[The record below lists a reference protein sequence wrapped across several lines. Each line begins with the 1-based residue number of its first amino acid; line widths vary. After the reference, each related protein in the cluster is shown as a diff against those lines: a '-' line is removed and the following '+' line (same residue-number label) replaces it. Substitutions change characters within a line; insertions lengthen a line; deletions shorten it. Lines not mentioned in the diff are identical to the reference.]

1 MSLPVVQ
8 HFSDVLCVWAYASH
22 VRLEEMAKRFEGRV
36 QISMHF
42 CPVFPDAIGKIETT
56 WQARGGFAAYGD
68 HVQGVGAQFDH
79 LHIHQDVWRTTRP
92 RSSGAAHMFLKAVQL
107 AENAQGAPETLR
119 ASAYYKATWEI
130 RKAFFEQARD
140 ISDRQVQTG
149 IATRLGL
156 DTGLIDEKIHSG
168 AAMAALE
175 ADYKICELEKISG
188 SPTIRMNAGRQI
200 LYGNVGFHLIE
211 ANLIELL
218 RAPNKD
224 DASWC

>member
-22 VRLEEMAKRFEGRV
+22 IRLEEMAKRFEGRV

-42 CPVFPDAIGKIETT
+42 CPVFPDAVRKIETT
-56 WQARGGFAAYGD
+56 WRDRGGFAAYGD

-79 LHIHQDVWRTTRP
+79 ISVHRDVWHRTRP
-92 RSSGAAHMFLKAVQL
+92 RSSGAAHMFLKAVEL
-107 AENAQGAPETLR
+107 VETEAGAPKTLR
-119 ASAYYKATWEI
+119 DSAYYKATWEI

-140 ISDRQVQTG
+140 VSERQVQDQ
-149 IATRLGL
+149 IARGLGL
-156 DTGLIDEKIHSG
+156 DTGQIDAKIQSG

-175 ADYKICELEKISG
+175 ADYKLCEVDKISG

-211 ANLIELL
+211 ANLTELL

-224 DASWC
+224 EASWC